1 MKIFLTGCT
10 GAIGRALIPM
20 VTADGHDVVGLVR
33 TSSKTRVV
41 EALGARAVVGN
52 PLNKH
57 DLTDAIE
64 KAQPDVVINQ
74 LTALQNGINFRKF
87 DESLALTNRFRTEVT
102 DTMLAAARHVGAR
115 RVLVQS
121 YCGWPFAREGGPVK
135 SEYDPL
141 DPDPPSNCRKTL
153 DAIRHQ
159 EDAVCN
165 SKDIEAIALRYGA
178 FYGPGT
184 GIADDG
190 PMVELLRHRK
200 MPLVGNGAG
209 VWSFIHIHDA
219 ARATVHALS
228 RGNSGIYNVVD
239 DDPAPVSEWLP
250 VLASAVGAKPP
261 RRIPVWLARLA
272 IGDVGVSM
280 MTQVRGGS
288 NTRAKRELDWTPS
301 FPSWRDGFNTGL
313 RPRE

>member
-1 MKIFLTGCT
+1 MKVFMAGST

-20 VTADGHDVVGLVR
+20 LVSDGHNVVALVR
-33 TSSKTRVV
+33 NRTRARVV
-41 EALGARAVVGN
+41 EAFGAEAAVGD

-57 DLTDAIE
+57 ELTDAIA
-64 KAQPDVVINQ
+64 KAQPEVVINQ
-74 LTALQNGINFRKF
+74 LTALQNGINLKKF
-87 DESLALTNRFRTEVT
+87 DESFTLTNRLRTEVT

-141 DPDPPSNCRKTL
+141 DPDPPASCRKTL
-153 DAIRHQ
+153 DAIRYQ
-159 EDAVCN
+159 EDAVCS

-184 GIADDG
+184 SIADDG
-190 PMVELLRHRK
+190 QVVDLLRRRK
-200 MPLVGNGAG
+200 MPLVGDGAG
-209 VWSFIHIHDA
+209 VWSFIHIRDA
-219 ARATVHALS
+219 ARATVQALS
-228 RGNSGIYNVVD
+228 HGNSGIYNVVD
-239 DDPAPVSEWLP
+239 DEPARVSEWLP
-250 VLASAVGAKPP
+250 VLADAVGASPP

-272 IGDVGVSM
+272 IGDAGVSM
-280 MTQVRGGS
+280 MTQVRAGS

-301 FPSWRDGFNTGL
+301 FQSWRDGFHSGL
-313 RPRE
+313 KP